1 MIKRIPVNQ
10 HIIRSNKK
18 NGTRE
23 PVITVKAGKQ
33 NIYCDRVLVDGLTEV
48 VYSPDKPLSCGA
60 KVWIE
65 TSDVVECW
73 DRVSNASSKDI
84 LSNDEELTNRRVLP

>member
-73 DRVSNASSKDI
+73 DRVSNASPKDI